1 VVSFTTRF
9 ILLCGKFWK
18 TVFMLELQPDDKL
31 ACSKRTEGDSAQ
43 LARLLSTMLM
53 NLFNDAF
60 SSA

>member
-1 VVSFTTRF
+1 
-9 ILLCGKFWK
+9 
-18 TVFMLELQPDDKL
+18 MLELQPDDKL